1 MLKPQWTR
9 VSHRSA
15 LSTAGSVSAMSLLN
29 LLFLIP
35 VSTTLETFETPWG
48 ETQCKVKSV
57 GEWGVGGERKKK
69 KKEKKED
76 ELLLKNVPI

>member
-1 MLKPQWTR
+1 MMLKPQWTR

-35 VSTTLETFETPWG
+35 VSTTLETFKTPWG

-57 GEWGVGGERKKK
+57 GEWGGERGEEKKK
-69 KKEKKED
+69 KKD
-76 ELLLKNVPI
+76 ELLLKHVPI